1 MKDRPMF
8 VYDLAKNAVSVEQS
22 SKNEGQP
29 ENKFS
34 MHVFWFPCG
43 KT

>member
-1 MKDRPMF
+1 MKDRPVF
-8 VYDLAKNAVSVEQS
+8 VYDLAKKAVSVEQS

-29 ENKFS
+29 EHKFS
-34 MHVFWFPCG
+34 MHAFSFPCG